1 MRPEPD
7 EYLQKVNNV
16 DSIKSFDYS
25 SFVDANK
32 GHAVTGIDY
41 VRAIYVNHE
50 LASDFIVWFARFL
63 WPSFNILNDK
73 VFVTEL
79 FDPEMF
85 ERHLSLSKNLEEAQ
99 FWMNLLEITG
109 VFDELPSEQAWEV
122 ALIVSESWNAKIVKE
137 FGVEYAV
144 ARHFYDEET
153 GEVFVTIGSRS

>member
-1 MRPEPD
+1 M
-7 EYLQKVNNV
+7 NNL
-16 DSIKSFDYS
+16 DSIKSFDFS
-25 SFVDANK
+25 SFVNANK
-32 GHAVTGIDY
+32 DHAVTGIDY

-50 LASDFIVWFARFL
+50 LASDFIVCFARFL

-73 VFVTEL
+73 VFVAEL

-109 VFDELPSEQAWEV
+109 VFDELPTEQAMEV
-122 ALIVSESWNAKIVKE
+122 ALIISESWNSKIFKE
-137 FGVEYAV
+137 FGAEYAV
-144 ARHFYDEET
+144 ARRIYDEEY